1 MKRKK
6 KMKQLIGQV
15 FFICIVLFVA
25 MSFISILSM
34 KDGAGNSTKTKEG
47 YPQITKEVQNYRPLV
62 EKYAKEYDVTPY
74 IDVLL
79 AMMMQESG
87 GRGNDPMQSSE
98 SFCGKVG
105 CIKDPE
111 QSIKQGVYYF
121 SGVLD
126 DAKGDLK
133 LAIQSYNFGRGFINY
148 VLEETGS
155 YSEEIAIDFSQKM
168 YESASDKSI
177 YSCLRSEA
185 KQYNACYGDIYY
197 VQSVMKYKEG
207 LALE

>member
-6 KMKQLIGQV
+6 KAKRLIGQV
-15 FFICIVLFVA
+15 FFICIVLFGA

-34 KDGAGNSTKTKEG
+34 KGNVDNLSKMQEG

-62 EKYAKEYDVTPY
+62 EKYAKEYEVTPY

-79 AMMMQESG
+79 AVMMQESG
-87 GRGNDPMQSSE
+87 GRGKDPMQSSE

-121 SGVLD
+121 SEVLN

-168 YESASDKSI
+168 YENASDKSI
-177 YSCLRSEA
+177 YSCLRKEA

>member
-15 FFICIVLFVA
+15 FFICMVLFVA

-34 KDGAGNSTKTKEG
+34 KDDVGNSIKTKEG

-98 SFCGKVG
+98 SFCGEVG

-121 SGVLD
+121 SEVLD